1 VKKRSLRDL
10 PAEALDGKRALVRED
25 FNVPLKDGE
34 VTDDGRLR
42 AALPTISYLRDKG
55 ARVVILSHLG
65 RPKGGPE
72 PKYSLKQIVR
82 DLERLLGAPIEFIPD
97 PAQGVAATRQ
107 LPRGGVAL
115 VENTRFWPG
124 EEKNDPELAR
134 TFAALGDIYVNDAFG
149 SAHRA
154 HASTEGVAH
163 ILKPA
168 VAGFLMEKELKY
180 LGEALHRPKRPFV
193 AVVGGAKISGKI
205 DVLEAL
211 LPRVDEILIGGA
223 MACTFLVAMGL
234 SVGSSLVETDRVGM
248 AKTLLERGG
257 KKLILPRG
265 AVVAPSLDKGAERK
279 EVSVDAIPH
288 GWAIYD
294 IDEKTRHDFR
304 ARLLRAKTIIWNGPM
319 GVFETPPFDAGTRAV
334 AEALVEAGAKG
345 AVTVV
350 GGGDSA
356 AAVAGWGDKIS
367 HVSTGGGATLEFLE
381 GKVLPGIA
389 ALEDA

>member
-1 VKKRSLRDL
+1 MKKRSLRDL

-25 FNVPLKDGE
+25 FNVPLKDGV

-42 AALPTISYLRDKG
+42 AALPTINYLRDKG

-107 LPRGGVAL
+107 LPRGAVAL

-168 VAGFLMEKELKY
+168 VAGFLMEKELKF
-180 LGEALHRPKRPFV
+180 LGEAIHQPKRPFI

-211 LPRVDEILIGGA
+211 LPRVDEILIGDRKS
-223 MACTFLVAMGL
+223 TRLN
-234 SVGSSLVETDRVGM
+234 SS
-248 AKTLLERGG
+248 
-257 KKLILPRG
+257 
-265 AVVAPSLDKGAERK
+265 
-279 EVSVDAIPH
+279 H
-288 GWAIYD
+288 
-294 IDEKTRHDFR
+294 H
-304 ARLLRAKTIIWNGPM
+304 
-319 GVFETPPFDAGTRAV
+319 
-334 AEALVEAGAKG
+334 
-345 AVTVV
+345 
-350 GGGDSA
+350 
-356 AAVAGWGDKIS
+356 
-367 HVSTGGGATLEFLE
+367 
-381 GKVLPGIA
+381 
-389 ALEDA
+389 